1 MPSPPFDLVS
11 WLLAACAFVA
21 VGALVVAV
29 VAIAR
34 LGPLLGRAGDE
45 DTRRGA
51 PAGEPRG

>member
-45 DTRRGA
+45 DTRRGT